1 MKMNNMKNNRHGEIN
16 FSNRY
21 LIYDEQEGY
30 FDGYIFK
37 EPIDITELEKD
48 IAEHKERMRDEGFCA
63 SWTLESIEDMIR
75 QKYPVKD
82 VVLFEMEHNA
92 NEIMKI

>member
-1 MKMNNMKNNRHGEIN
+1 MENDEKYGNIN

-30 FDGYIFK
+30 FDAYIFEK
-37 EPIDITELEKD
+37 PINILELEKD
-48 IAEHKERMRDEGFCA
+48 ISEHKESLRGDICA
-63 SWTLESIEDMIR
+63 DWNLESIEDMIR

-82 VVLFEMEHNA
+82 VILFEMEYNA

>member
-1 MKMNNMKNNRHGEIN
+1 MKNNRYGEIN
-16 FSNRY
+16 FSNGY

-30 FDGYIFK
+30 FDVYIFK

-48 IAEHKERMRDEGFCA
+48 IAEHKEKISDKGFCA

-82 VVLFEMEHNA
+82 VFVFEMEHNA